1 MHLDIDD
8 LNSRET
14 PFYYYDL
21 DFLETTLSDLSIA
34 SMRPDFNVHYA
45 VKANG
50 NRPILELIANHG
62 FGADC
67 VSGNEIKI
75 ALESG
80 FANESIV
87 FAGVGKTD
95 DEITY
100 ALNQEILCFNCESIQ
115 EIEIINELA
124 YNVNKTARIAIRIN
138 PNINAETHEKITTGL
153 IENKFGISM
162 NRLGEVLEIIKKSP
176 NIELSGVH
184 FHIGSQITKMYV
196 FRELCAR
203 INGINR
209 WFNELGIQ
217 LEHINV
223 GGGLGIDYDAP
234 RINPVPNFQSYF
246 ALFDKFLQLFPG
258 QQVHFELGRSVVGQS
273 GMLVTKVLFV
283 KEGESQNIVV
293 CDAGMTELLRPA
305 LYQAKHHIENISSIF
320 SKVENYT
327 VVGPICETSDCF
339 GKNIALPST
348 KRGDLL
354 VMYSAGAY
362 GEVMASNYNLR
373 NKVGALYRSTRRK
386 ETANEYNRVE
396 AEASS

>member
-1 MHLDIDD
+1 MHIDIDN
-8 LNSRET
+8 LISRET

-34 SMRPDFNVHYA
+34 STRPNFNVHYA
-45 VKANG
+45 VKANA

-100 ALNQEILCFNCESIQ
+100 ALNQKIFCFNCESVQ
-115 EIEIINELA
+115 EIEVINELA
-124 YNVNKTARIAIRIN
+124 FNLNKVARIAIRIN

-176 NIELSGVH
+176 NIELRGVH

-209 WFNELGIQ
+209 WFNELGIE

-223 GGGLGIDYDAP
+223 GG
-234 RINPVPNFQSYF
+234 
-246 ALFDKFLQLFPG
+246 
-258 QQVHFELGRSVVGQS
+258 
-273 GMLVTKVLFV
+273 
-283 KEGESQNIVV
+283 
-293 CDAGMTELLRPA
+293 
-305 LYQAKHHIENISSIF
+305 
-320 SKVENYT
+320 
-327 VVGPICETSDCF
+327 
-339 GKNIALPST
+339 
-348 KRGDLL
+348 
-354 VMYSAGAY
+354 
-362 GEVMASNYNLR
+362 
-373 NKVGALYRSTRRK
+373 
-386 ETANEYNRVE
+386 
-396 AEASS
+396 